1 MLFVAG
7 CHDAEVL
14 RPSESVTDKTIHNKL
29 PVTGYINPL
38 PVFNYYDMRKRR
50 NKNTRYISV
59 LSLPWFRMHRNVPCI
74 FIPAGDSRHDEL
86 NTKRLYKFQERLP
99 SLLRTLINTS
109 ILQHMHKD
117 FSDLFFQNLHHICF
131 RDFFI
136 F

>member
-29 PVTGYINPL
+29 PVTGYINTL
-38 PVFNYYDMRKRR
+38 PVFNYYDMR
-50 NKNTRYISV
+50 
-59 LSLPWFRMHRNVPCI
+59 NVGIKIQVHFCAVFTMVPNAQKCTLY

-99 SLLRTLINTS
+99 SLLRTLINTKAS
-109 ILQHMHKD
+109 SSTCTKTSPTS
-117 FSDLFFQNLHHICF
+117 FSESPSHLLP
-131 RDFFI
+131 
-136 F
+136 

>member
-29 PVTGYINPL
+29 PVTGYINTL

-59 LSLPWFRMHRNVPCI
+59 HSEPWLV
-74 FIPAGDSRHDEL
+74 
-86 NTKRLYKFQERLP
+86 
-99 SLLRTLINTS
+99 
-109 ILQHMHKD
+109 ILK
-117 FSDLFFQNLHHICF
+117 
-131 RDFFI
+131 
-136 F
+136 